1 MLATQP
7 GEAPSLRPP
16 GPQQRVA
23 HRALDDVARAA
34 DAVMYSTLILSAIA
48 AVLIGVFYYETGLA
62 LAGAALCLCA
72 GSFAFFGARGTTL
85 SCVVLTLAN
94 AALIALHIQAAHGIT
109 EFHFGVFVL
118 LGLLLVYRDW
128 RPIVLAAAFFAVHH
142 LLFDRLQALNFA
154 VYCTREAN
162 LPRVLLHAAYV
173 IAQTAVEIVLAH
185 RLRVAAIE
193 AAELAAIVRRVVR
206 DREVCL
212 AVGGLAASAPTAVA
226 LKGAIEQMARAMHE
240 VSTSTVHV
248 EQAALEIADG
258 NASLSERTEHQA
270 GSLQETVASMD
281 VFTRTV
287 RASAEHAREA
297 SAFAREASTV
307 AREGDE
313 VMTRMVQTMG
323 AIETSAKRIFEI
335 VDVIEG
341 IAFQTNILAL
351 NAAVEAA
358 RAGEQG
364 RGFAVVANEVRG
376 LAQRASAAAREIQ
389 QLVEAS
395 ANEVGAGTQLA
406 GEARVA
412 MEGIVRSI
420 GRAADIMGEITAS
433 SHEQA
438 QGIEQVNAMVA
449 QMDDATRR
457 NAALVSEAAA
467 ASTSLHA
474 TSAKLREVL
483 GVVVLS

>member
-1 MLATQP
+1 MLADSP
-7 GEAPSLRPP
+7 GRSQSLQSS
-16 GPQQRVA
+16 GSQQRVA
-23 HRALDDVARAA
+23 VRALDEVARAA

-48 AVLIGVFYYETGLA
+48 AVLIGFFYYETQLA
-62 LAGAALCLCA
+62 FAGAALCLGV
-72 GSFAFFGARGTTL
+72 GSFAFFGARGTRL
-85 SCVVLTLAN
+85 SCGALTLAN
-94 AALIALHIQAAHGIT
+94 AALVALHIQAAHGVT

-142 LLFDRLQALNFA
+142 LAFDRLQALNFA
-154 VYCTREAN
+154 VYCTHEAN

-173 IAQTAVEIVLAH
+173 VAQTAVEIVLAH

-193 AAELAAIVRRVVR
+193 AAELADIVRRVVR
-206 DREVCL
+206 EREVCL
-212 AVGGLAASAPTAVA
+212 AVDGIAASAPTAVA
-226 LKGAIEQMARAMHE
+226 LKGAIGQMARAMQE
-240 VSTSTVHV
+240 VSMSTAHV
-248 EQAALEIADG
+248 EQAAREIAEG

-270 GSLQETVASMD
+270 GSLEETVASMD
-281 VFTRTV
+281 LFTHTV
-287 RASAEHAREA
+287 KASAEHAREA
-297 SAFAREASTV
+297 SEFAREASTV
-307 AREGDE
+307 AKEGDG
-313 VMTRMVQTMG
+313 VVARMVATMG

-364 RGFAVVANEVRG
+364 RGFAVVASEVRS
-376 LAQRASAAAREIQ
+376 LAQRAAAAAREIQ

-395 ANEVGAGTQLA
+395 ASEVGAGTQLA
-406 GEARVA
+406 GEARAA
-412 MEGIVRSI
+412 MEGVVRSI

-449 QMDDATRR
+449 QMDDTTRR

-467 ASTSLHA
+467 ASASLHA
-474 TSAKLREVL
+474 TSARLRDVL
-483 GVVVLS
+483 GLVALS

>member
-1 MLATQP
+1 MLADSP
-7 GEAPSLRPP
+7 GRAQSLRPSGSQP
-16 GPQQRVA
+16 RVA
-23 HRALDDVARAA
+23 IRALDDVARAA
-34 DAVMYSTLILSAIA
+34 DAVMYSTLVLSAIA
-48 AVLIGVFYYETGLA
+48 AVLIGFIYYEPQLA
-62 LAGAALCLCA
+62 LVGAALFLGA
-72 GSFAFFGARGTTL
+72 GSFVFFCARGTAL
-85 SCVVLTLAN
+85 SRVALALAN
-94 AALIALHIQAAHGIT
+94 AALVALHIQAAHGVT

-128 RPIVLAAAFFAVHH
+128 RPIVLA
-142 LLFDRLQALNFA
+142 
-154 VYCTREAN
+154 
-162 LPRVLLHAAYV
+162 
-173 IAQTAVEIVLAH
+173 H

-193 AAELAAIVRRVVR
+193 AAELSDIVRSVVR
-206 DREVCL
+206 KREVCL
-212 AVGGLAASAPTAVA
+212 AVDGIPASAPTAVA
-226 LKGAIEQMARAMHE
+226 LKGAIAQMARAVHE
-240 VSTSTVHV
+240 VSTSTAHV
-248 EQAALEIADG
+248 EQAALEIAEG
-258 NASLSERTEHQA
+258 NANLSARTEHQA
-270 GSLQETVASMD
+270 GSLEETVASMD

-287 RASAEHAREA
+287 MASAEHAREA

-307 AREGDE
+307 AQAGDD
-313 VMTRMVQTMG
+313 VVARMTTTMG
-323 AIETSAKRIFEI
+323 AIEASAKRIFEI

-364 RGFAVVANEVRG
+364 RGFAVVAGEVRS

-389 QLVEAS
+389 QLVENS

-406 GEARVA
+406 GEARAA
-412 MEGIVRSI
+412 MESVVRSI

-449 QMDDATRR
+449 QMDDTTRR
-457 NAALVSEAAA
+457 NAALVNEAAA
-467 ASTSLHA
+467 ASSSLHA

-483 GVVVLS
+483 GLVALS

>member
-1 MLATQP
+1 MLADSP
-7 GEAPSLRPP
+7 GRAQSLRPSGSQP
-16 GPQQRVA
+16 RVA
-23 HRALDDVARAA
+23 IRALDDVARAA
-34 DAVMYSTLILSAIA
+34 DAVMYSTLVLSAIA
-48 AVLIGVFYYETGLA
+48 AVLIGFSYYEPQLA
-62 LAGAALCLCA
+62 LVGAALFLGA
-72 GSFAFFGARGTTL
+72 GSLVFFCARGTAL
-85 SCVVLTLAN
+85 SRVVLTLAN
-94 AALIALHIQAAHGIT
+94 AALVALHIQAAHGVT

-128 RPIVLAAAFFAVHH
+128 RPIVLAAGFFAVHH
-142 LLFDRLQALNFA
+142 LAFDRLQALNFA

-173 IAQTAVEIVLAH
+173 VAQTAVEIVLAH

-193 AAELAAIVRRVVR
+193 AAELSDIVRSVVR
-206 DREVCL
+206 EREVCL
-212 AVGGLAASAPTAVA
+212 AVDGIPASAPTAVA
-226 LKGAIEQMARAMHE
+226 LKGAIGQMARAMHE
-240 VSTSTVHV
+240 VSTSTAHV
-248 EQAALEIADG
+248 EQAALEIAEG
-258 NASLSERTEHQA
+258 NANLSARTEHQA
-270 GSLQETVASMD
+270 GSLEETVASMD

-287 RASAEHAREA
+287 KA

-307 AREGDE
+307 AQAGDD
-313 VMTRMVQTMG
+313 VVARMTTTMG
-323 AIETSAKRIFEI
+323 AIEASAKRIFEI

-364 RGFAVVANEVRG
+364 RGFAVVAGEVRS

-389 QLVEAS
+389 QLVENS

-406 GEARVA
+406 GEARAA
-412 MEGIVRSI
+412 MESVVRSI

-449 QMDDATRR
+449 QMDDTTRR
-457 NAALVSEAAA
+457 NAALVNEAAA
-467 ASTSLHA
+467 ASSSLHA

-483 GVVVLS
+483 GLVALS